1 MLQCRMLLK
10 RKKKERKKLLSINVA
25 TKLHHNASMGS
36 IVVHKREGESVILHI
51 LIVKIE
57 KENKKLI
64 IITITIKQ
72 PLMLRL

>member
-1 MLQCRMLLK
+1 M
-10 RKKKERKKLLSINVA
+10 A